1 MIFRCLGQQDLGIY
15 PEYNLQQYCQLVA
28 PRPTEGHQT
37 ALALQLQQHMQQS
50 SQMKQMP
57 SSQQNQQSNQQ
68 SQQQNTQQNT
78 QQMQQNQQMQQMQQM
93 QQQMQSQQNTSGAR
107 WSCQELA
114 AAATK
119 NRFVDGFE
127 FQVPEKKILELA
139 QVWQVHDSCFVWT
152 ISGSTLWQW
161 VRLRKTPILNR
172 NSPLSNHNIP
182 KQKANMC
189 RTTPKKKESR
199 ILLCKVVIHYFSIF
213 FGVSIYIY
221 IYMCCRPE
229 RDTSQPDPI

>member
-139 QVWQVHDSCFVWT
+139 QV
-152 ISGSTLWQW
+152 
-161 VRLRKTPILNR
+161 
-172 NSPLSNHNIP
+172 
-182 KQKANMC
+182 
-189 RTTPKKKESR
+189 
-199 ILLCKVVIHYFSIF
+199 
-213 FGVSIYIY
+213 
-221 IYMCCRPE
+221 
-229 RDTSQPDPI
+229 